1 MGKANCGRPKVK
13 SLTTKDTKAARR
25 TGEQAFV
32 LPSLV
37 DFVIAAGLLDS
48 RRCLIVKIRKRARL
62 RLIPLILMLL
72 RDCRTL
78 FPGASWKGPDT
89 SNN

>member
-1 MGKANCGRPKVK
+1 MGKANRGRPKVK

-37 DFVIAAGLLDS
+37 DFMIAAGLL
-48 RRCLIVKIRKRARL
+48 IH
-62 RLIPLILMLL
+62 
-72 RDCRTL
+72 
-78 FPGASWKGPDT
+78 GAA
-89 SNN
+89 